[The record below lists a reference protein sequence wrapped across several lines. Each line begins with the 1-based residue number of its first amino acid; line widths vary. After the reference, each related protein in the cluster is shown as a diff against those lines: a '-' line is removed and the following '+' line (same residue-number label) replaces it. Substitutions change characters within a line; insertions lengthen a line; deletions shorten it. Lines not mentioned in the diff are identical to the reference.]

1 MTGTLS
7 GTSNSTCIS
16 TTVGEERMRIG
27 IAPGYISP
35 GTISPSQTFN
45 INYNSSNLNNS
56 NMISQVK
63 VAVFKVK
70 RSEETNQVISSEF
83 LQEMW
88 VEVKPNTNLNLLVAA
103 KLDLKELDPET
114 LVIRELQTCTFYN

>member
-1 MTGTLS
+1 MTETLS
-7 GTSNSTCIS
+7 GICNSSSIS
-16 TTVGEERMRIG
+16 TTVGQERIL
-27 IAPGYISP
+27 ISNSGYT
-35 GTISPSQTFN
+35 GTGLLSPSQKFYVTDS
-45 INYNSSNLNNS
+45 INANLNNS

-70 RSEETNQVISSEF
+70 RSEETDQIVSTKF

-114 LVIRELQTCTFYN
+114 LVVRELLTCTFYN

>member
-1 MTGTLS
+1 MTETLS
-7 GTSNSTCIS
+7 GICNSTYIS
-16 TTVGEERMRIG
+16 TTVDQEHIL
-27 IAPGYISP
+27 INNSGYT
-35 GTISPSQTFN
+35 GTGLLRPSQSFYVTDS
-45 INYNSSNLNNS
+45 INTNLNNS

-88 VEVKPNTNLNLLVAA
+88 VEVKPNTNLTLLVAA
-103 KLDLKELDPET
+103 KLDLKELDLET
-114 LVIRELQTCTFYN
+114 LVIRELQACTF

>member
-7 GTSNSTCIS
+7 GTNNSTYIS
-16 TTVGEERMRIG
+16 TTIGEEKIC
-27 IAPGYISP
+27 ISDNSVYTFKEPNSNPYI
-35 GTISPSQTFN
+35 TV
-45 INYNSSNLNNS
+45 SSSSFNLNNS